1 MRRSEVVQYDFFS
14 ENSPTRKA
22 DLFLNW
28 DGVLQEYALDE
39 NIELEDEYF
48 EYGEDVMWRSLLLN
62 TQVKIQLW
70 SQLEFKTWETFP
82 DAIAR
87 GAWNLNLEKRDFSS
101 IYVLPA
107 LIVLSVKI

>member
-1 MRRSEVVQYDFFS
+1 MRRSEVVQCDFFS

-62 TQVKIQLW
+62 TQVNHACKIQLG
-70 SQLEFKTWETFP
+70 SQLE
-82 DAIAR
+82 I
-87 GAWNLNLEKRDFSS
+87 
-101 IYVLPA
+101 
-107 LIVLSVKI
+107 